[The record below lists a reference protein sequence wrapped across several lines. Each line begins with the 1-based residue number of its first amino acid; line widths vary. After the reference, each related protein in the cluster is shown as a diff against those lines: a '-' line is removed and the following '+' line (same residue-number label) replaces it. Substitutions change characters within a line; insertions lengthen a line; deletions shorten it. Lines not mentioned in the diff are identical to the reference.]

1 MKTKL
6 CVSCREKMLERYS
19 VCPRCGC
26 WPQSEQGAKDMREI
40 AENMKARRS
49 KSECHCP
56 HCNGK
61 CQTLEN
67 AGEREHG
74 YTVGRAYA
82 TTVHDGNG
90 NVTKNR

>member
-6 CVSCREKMLERYS
+6 CVACREKMLERYS

-26 WPQSEQGAKDMREI
+26 WPQSEQGAKAMREI

-82 TTVHDGNG
+82 TTVHDEMAM
-90 NVTKNR
+90 

>member
-6 CVSCREKMLERYS
+6 CVACREKMLERYS

-26 WPQSEQGAKDMREI
+26 CPQSEEGTKAMRKIAKK
-40 AENMKARRS
+40 MKARSS
-49 KSECHCP
+49 KRACRCP
-56 HCNGK
+56 HCNDK

-74 YTVGRAYA
+74 YTVGRPYP

>member
-6 CVSCREKMLERYS
+6 CVACREKMLKRYS

-26 WPQSEQGAKDMREI
+26 WPQSEQGAKAMREI